1 MAGKKKKKRRSWLWN
16 FMLLLVFLIGAGI
29 LFYPTVSDLWNN
41 YRNQQLISEYT
52 EVVETLE
59 SEDFSEIWAEAREY
73 NAQHT
78 VNTILDAFDEEE
90 GDYVLSHP
98 YDQVLNPT
106 GNEIMGYLEIP
117 KINVKLAIYHGI
129 GTEAL
134 ENGCGH
140 IEGTSLPIGGVG
152 THSVLSAHRG
162 LPSAK
167 LFTDLD
173 QLEIGDL
180 FYITVLDEKLA
191 YKVDQILTVLPEETE
206 DLAIEEDKDLVT
218 LVTCTPYG
226 VNSHRLLVRGE
237 RTEYVPEED
246 TSTPSM
252 ILRNPLEGTNRS
264 ERLLVIGL
272 MAFIIFLILFGIIL
286 KIHDWRKRR
295 KQRKREKSEEES

>member
-16 FMLLLVFLIGAGI
+16 LMLFLVFLIGAGI

-117 KINVKLAIYHGI
+117 KISVKLAIYHGI

-237 RTEYVPEED
+237 RTEYVSEED

-272 MAFIIFLILFGIIL
+272 MVFIIFLILFGIIL

-295 KQRKREKSEEES
+295 KQRKREKSEKDI

>member
-1 MAGKKKKKRRSWLWN
+1 MAKKKKKKGSWISSL
-16 FMLLLVFLIGAGI
+16 FLVLIFLIGAGI

-52 EVVETLE
+52 EVVETME

-117 KINVKLAIYHGI
+117 KISVKLAIYHGI

-272 MAFIIFLILFGIIL
+272 MVFIIFLILFGIIL

-295 KQRKREKSEEES
+295 KQRKREISEEES

>member
-1 MAGKKKKKRRSWLWN
+1 MAKKKKKKGSWISSL
-16 FMLLLVFLIGAGI
+16 FLVLIFLIGAGI

-52 EVVETLE
+52 EVVETME

-117 KINVKLAIYHGI
+117 KISVKLAIYHGI

-272 MAFIIFLILFGIIL
+272 MVFIIFLILFGIIL

-295 KQRKREKSEEES
+295 KQRKREKSEEDS